1 MLKLAP
7 ALLAFVATS
16 AAAQQLPP
24 AQVAAIDQLVAK
36 TLAETRVPSAEI
48 AVVRN
53 GKLVLNKAY
62 GKANEGLP
70 ANPTLPYQIASNSK
84 QFTAMA
90 LMLLEDEGKLKLD
103 DHVSK
108 YIPGISGGDRITLRQ
123 LLSHTSGLQDFW
135 PQDYSF
141 EDMESATTPQHI
153 VDKWAKKP
161 LDFEPGTRWQY
172 SNTGYVVAGMI
183 AEKVSGQPLLTYL
196 RRKIFDPL
204 GMKSVLDQDDTNTP
218 AFPAGYKRNAL
229 GPVRVARQPGR
240 GWLYA
245 AGELSMNAA
254 DLAKWD
260 IARMNRTLIPAS
272 DWIEQEKAVIRADGR
287 TNGYGLG
294 VFNVYGRERHII
306 NHGGEAVGF
315 LTQNTIYPDTRDAII
330 VFTNADFSGAT
341 GTLTQGI
348 EKIVLNS
355 PEPALSGEGD
365 RLAEARSVYDALVGG
380 TIDRSK
386 FTQNLNYYFDQTV
399 LGDFKSSLG
408 SLGAPTSIEP
418 GGPPRLRGGFV
429 NRNFTIH
436 YAGHP
441 DLTLVTYA
449 EPGASG
455 RWEQFL
461 IMPE

>member
-36 TLAETRVPSAEI
+36 TLAETGVPSAEI

-53 GKLVLNKAY
+53 GKLALNKAY

-183 AEKVSGQPLLTYL
+183 AEKVSGQSLLTYL

-260 IARMNRTLIPAS
+260 IARMNRALIPAS

-365 RLAEARSVYDALVGG
+365 RLAEARTIYDALVGG

>member
-1 MLKLAP
+1 
-7 ALLAFVATS
+7 V
-16 AAAQQLPP
+16 
-24 AQVAAIDQLVAK
+24 
-36 TLAETRVPSAEI
+36 
-48 AVVRN
+48 
-53 GKLVLNKAY
+53 
-62 GKANEGLP
+62 
-70 ANPTLPYQIASNSK
+70 
-84 QFTAMA
+84 
-90 LMLLEDEGKLKLD
+90 
-103 DHVSK
+103 
-108 YIPGISGGDRITLRQ
+108 DRT
-123 LLSHTSGLQDFW
+123 D
-135 PQDYSF
+135 
-141 EDMESATTPQHI
+141 
-153 VDKWAKKP
+153 
-161 LDFEPGTRWQY
+161 GT
-172 SNTGYVVAGMI
+172 
-183 AEKVSGQPLLTYL
+183 
-196 RRKIFDPL
+196 
-204 GMKSVLDQDDTNTP
+204 
-218 AFPAGYKRNAL
+218 
-229 GPVRVARQPGR
+229 
-240 GWLYA
+240 
-245 AGELSMNAA
+245 
-254 DLAKWD
+254 
-260 IARMNRTLIPAS
+260 
-272 DWIEQEKAVIRADGR
+272 

-294 VFNVYGRERHII
+294 VSSHLTRGRQII
-306 NHGGEAVGF
+306 DHGGESVGF
-315 LTQNTIYPDTRDAII
+315 LSQNSVYPDSKAAIV

-365 RLAEARSVYDALVGG
+365 RLAEARTIYDALVGG